1 MLIRTAWG
9 LMFKHTAVGR
19 SLGGRSHLCLV
30 EPHFV
35 LDLLPLLL
43 RHAPEFNGWK
53 EESDDTQC
61 NLTFPPK
68 CLVGSTFYN
77 ILQIITWLKLNA
89 RRKSLFRV
97 HITRKR
103 SLYIS
108 LTILEKRKI
117 QERWNKDLNF
127 FFPRRYLTAIPRL
140 LIYLIINDLSPYQ
153 RHTKAEHALNQLGS
167 SILNDFLPP
176 IPLGSFYIQ
185 ASYGLNWSLCTG

>member
-1 MLIRTAWG
+1 MMLIRTAWG

-61 NLTFPPK
+61 NLTFAPK

-77 ILQIITWLKLNA
+77 ILQIIT
-89 RRKSLFRV
+89 
-97 HITRKR
+97 
-103 SLYIS
+103 
-108 LTILEKRKI
+108 
-117 QERWNKDLNF
+117 
-127 FFPRRYLTAIPRL
+127 
-140 LIYLIINDLSPYQ
+140 
-153 RHTKAEHALNQLGS
+153 
-167 SILNDFLPP
+167 
-176 IPLGSFYIQ
+176 
-185 ASYGLNWSLCTG
+185 